1 MFEHSNFAVA
11 NAIKISPGPSLL
23 MFKHS
28 NFAEPNVNQ
37 TFGSPCF
44 RGFTFAKNTISIKGI
59 RVT

>member
-11 NAIKISPGPSLL
+11 NGPSLL

-37 TFGSPCF
+37 TFVSRASVVLHLQNILSVSKAF
-44 RGFTFAKNTISIKGI
+44 
-59 RVT
+59 V

>member
-37 TFGSPCF
+37 TFVSRASVVLHLQNILSVSKAF
-44 RGFTFAKNTISIKGI
+44 
-59 RVT
+59 V